1 MEKSLIRKE
10 KLQWRNALSS
20 NEVEKGSYAIIHNIF
35 NFFDIQN
42 HHHIHLFLP
51 ITDKNELNTWLLLDK
66 LASILPI
73 AQCFTSYINYS
84 TQTLHHTQL
93 YENIF
98 WQKDRYGIPIPE
110 TLHTVVK
117 PKLDFIFVPLLAFNN
132 KNHRIG
138 YGKGYY
144 DVFLK
149 NYPKATTVGLA
160 FEAQKAEFMPEKHDI
175 ALKYIVTEKCI
186 YFKP

>member
-10 KLQWRNALSS
+10 KLQWRSTLSQ
-20 NEVEKGSYAIIHNIF
+20 NETEKYSQAVIRNVF

-51 ITDKNELNTWLLLDK
+51 IADKNEVNTWLLLEK
-66 LASILPI
+66 LLTVVPI
-73 AQCFTSYINYS
+73 YHCFTSYIDYT

-93 YENIF
+93 YENIV
-98 WQKDRYGIPIPE
+98 WQKDKYGIPVPE
-110 TLHTVVK
+110 ILKTVSK
-117 PKLDFIFVPLLAFNN
+117 PELDLIFVPLLAFNS

-144 DVFLK
+144 DAFLK
-149 NYPKATTVGLA
+149 NYPKAITIGLA
-160 FEAQKAEFMPEKHDI
+160 FEAQKAEFIPEKHDI
-175 ALKYIVTEKCI
+175 PLKYIVTEQRI
-186 YFKP
+186 YYKG